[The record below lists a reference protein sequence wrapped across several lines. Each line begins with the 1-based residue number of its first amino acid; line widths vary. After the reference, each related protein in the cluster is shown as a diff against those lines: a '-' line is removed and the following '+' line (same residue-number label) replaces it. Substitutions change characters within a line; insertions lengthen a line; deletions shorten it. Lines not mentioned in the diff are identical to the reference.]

1 MINQA
6 AQPEPLFAS
15 FVDMLLETLAK
26 LVPAKADGAD
36 VQATRRNFARALF
49 NAFKPRDVLEAM
61 VAADAAAAHCAAMD
75 LFARA
80 APSSMS
86 DESVLSLRG
95 KALAASRSFHAALR
109 MLDKRRAPVAK
120 PPADLRRP
128 DARAA
133 TARPELPPETP
144 ARRPAAPAEL
154 PDWPATAVQP
164 QRRAAFRDTTAL
176 TTTNLDLA
184 AQLAVA
190 ACATG

>member
-6 AQPEPLFAS
+6 VQPEPLFAS

-49 NAFKPRDVLEAM
+49 DAFKPRDMLEAM
-61 VAADAAAAHCAAMD
+61 VAADAVAAHCAAMD

-80 APSSMS
+80 SPSSVS
-86 DESVLSLRG
+86 DKAVVSLRG
-95 KALAASRSFHAALR
+95 KALAASRSFYAALR
-109 MLDKRRAPVAK
+109 MLEKRRAPVAR
-120 PPADLRRP
+120 PPADLQRP

-133 TARPELPPETP
+133 TARPVLPPETP
-144 ARRPAAPAEL
+144 PRPAAAQAQL
-154 PDWPATAVQP
+154 PHWPATAVQA
-164 QRRAAFRDTTAL
+164 QRRTAFRDTTAL

-190 ACATG
+190 ACTTG

>member
-6 AQPEPLFAS
+6 IQPEPLFAS

-26 LVPAKADGAD
+26 MVPAKADGAD

-49 NAFKPRDVLEAM
+49 DAFKPRDVLEAM

-80 APSSMS
+80 APSSMT
-86 DESVLSLRG
+86 DKSVLSLRG

-109 MLDKRRAPVAK
+109 MLDKRRAAVAP

-133 TARPELPPETP
+133 TARPVLPPETP
-144 ARRPAAPAEL
+144 PGPAAAQTQA
-154 PDWPATAVQP
+154 PDWPVTAVQP

-176 TTTNLDLA
+176 TTMSPDLA